1 MEQQAVDLVKQSD
14 STILITIAVIVF
26 LAVIA
31 VPFIKAMAA
40 IRSTA
45 RKEAQA
51 REDML
56 IQVIKANTE
65 VNASL
70 KTLIEADQKNCNE
83 CKREQL
89 SLWQAVQQSQEQS
102 FVKLVEIQG
111 VLRKEPTACSP
122 TKAL

>member
-70 KTLIEADQKNCNE
+70 KTLIEADQKNCDE

>member
-70 KTLIEADQKNCNE
+70 KTLIEADQKNCDD

-102 FVKLVEIQG
+102 FIKLVEIQG

-122 TKAL
+122 TKVL

>member
-14 STILITIAVIVF
+14 SIILITITVIVF

-70 KTLIEADQKNCNE
+70 KTLIETDQKNCNE

>member
-70 KTLIEADQKNCNE
+70 KTLIEADQKNCDD

>member
-70 KTLIEADQKNCNE
+70 KTLIETDQKNCNE

>member
-14 STILITIAVIVF
+14 STILITVAVIVF

-31 VPFIKAMAA
+31 IPFIKTMAT

-45 RKEAQA
+45 RKESQA

-102 FVKLVEIQG
+102 FVKLIEIQS
-111 VLRKEPTACSP
+111 VLKKEPTVCSP
-122 TKAL
+122 TKVS

>member
-70 KTLIEADQKNCNE
+70 KTLIEADQKNCDD

-102 FVKLVEIQG
+102 FVKLIEIQG
-111 VLRKEPTACSP
+111 ILRKEPTACSP

>member
-70 KTLIEADQKNCNE
+70 KTLIEADQKNCND
-83 CKREQL
+83 CKKEQL

-102 FVKLVEIQG
+102 FVKLVEIQS
-111 VLRKEPTACSP
+111 VLRKEPPACSP
-122 TKAL
+122 TKVL

>member
-122 TKAL
+122 TKGL

>member
-31 VPFIKAMAA
+31 VPFIKAMAT

-83 CKREQL
+83 CKKAQL
-89 SLWQAVQQSQEQS
+89 SLWQAIQQSQEQS
-102 FVKLVEIQG
+102 FIKLVEIQS
-111 VLRKEPTACSP
+111 VLKKESTVCSP
-122 TKAL
+122 TKVS

>member
-14 STILITIAVIVF
+14 STILITVAVIVF

-31 VPFIKAMAA
+31 IPFIKAMAA

-102 FVKLVEIQG
+102 FVKLIEIQS
-111 VLRKEPTACSP
+111 VLKKEPATCSP
-122 TKAL
+122 TKAS

>member
-14 STILITIAVIVF
+14 STILITVAVIVF

-31 VPFIKAMAA
+31 IPFIKTMAA

-70 KTLIEADQKNCNE
+70 KTLIEADQKHCNE
-83 CKREQL
+83 CKKAQL

-102 FVKLVEIQG
+102 FVKLVEIQS
-111 VLRKEPTACSP
+111 VLKKEPTVCSP
-122 TKAL
+122 TKVS

>member
-89 SLWQAVQQSQEQS
+89 SLWQAVRQSQEQS
-102 FVKLVEIQG
+102 FVKLIEIQS

-122 TKAL
+122 TKVL

>member
-111 VLRKEPTACSP
+111 MLRKEPTACSP

>member
-56 IQVIKANTE
+56 IRVIKANTE

-70 KTLIEADQKNCNE
+70 KTLIEADQKNCDD
-83 CKREQL
+83 CKKEQL

-111 VLRKEPTACSP
+111 VLRKEPPACSP
-122 TKAL
+122 TKVL

>member
-70 KTLIEADQKNCNE
+70 KTLIEADQKNCDE

-122 TKAL
+122 TKGS

>member
-31 VPFIKAMAA
+31 IPFIKAMAA

-89 SLWQAVQQSQEQS
+89 SLWQSVQQSQDQS
-102 FVKLVEIQG
+102 FIKLVEIQG
-111 VLRKEPTACSP
+111 LIRKELVS
-122 TKAL
+122 

>member
-70 KTLIEADQKNCNE
+70 KTLIEADQKNCDE

-122 TKAL
+122 TKGL

>member
-70 KTLIEADQKNCNE
+70 KTLIETDQKNCDE

-122 TKAL
+122 TKGL

>member
-51 REDML
+51 REDLL

-70 KTLIEADQKNCNE
+70 KTLIEADQKNCDD

-122 TKAL
+122 TKGL